1 LGEQVLSNFEIGI
14 NFIESEVGLVDRLQV
29 GSEEAFETLMHLYKV
44 PVYNIAYRVLGDPSE
59 AADAVQETFIKIYK
73 GIKSFRGECG
83 LKTWIYKI
91 AISETLNR
99 QRWWRRW
106 GRRASVSLDEPV
118 GLSRGRALPL
128 ELPDSHPGPEAH
140 LAAIETERAV
150 QKALSHLSFE
160 FRLVVVLRDI
170 EGLSYDEISETLRL
184 SLGTVKSRL
193 WRGRLELKK
202 ELHEFVNGRS

>member
-1 LGEQVLSNFEIGI
+1 LGEPVLSNFEIGLD
-14 NFIESEVGLVDRLQV
+14 FIENEVALVDRLQV
-29 GSEEAFETLMHLYKV
+29 GSEEAFETLMHLYKA

-59 AADAVQETFIKIYK
+59 AADAVQETFLKIYK

-99 QRWWRRW
+99 QRWWKRW
-106 GRRASVSLDEPV
+106 RRRATVSLDQPV
-118 GLSRGRALPL
+118 GLGQGSSVPF
-128 ELPDSHPGPEAH
+128 EPPDSHPGPEAYIV
-140 LAAIETERAV
+140 AKETEQAV
-150 QKALSHLSFE
+150 QRALGQLNLE
-160 FRLVVVLRDI
+160 FRLVIVLRDI
-170 EGLSYDEISETLRL
+170 EGLSYEDVSETLGI

-202 ELHEFVNGRS
+202 ELHEFVNGRG